1 MKQLC
6 EKLQNEFRDIVICTV
21 SPILPCV
28 QIVPTLERDFFSQ
41 SDILM
46 IIQYC
51 QAHNLCFYFDCGRGR
66 IVVYQ
71 SPVLDLINKNK

>member
-28 QIVPTLERDFFSQ
+28 QIVPTLERGYRYSIEDTIVSE
-41 SDILM
+41 SRKVC
-46 IIQYC
+46 IISIY
-51 QAHNLCFYFDCGRGR
+51 L
-66 IVVYQ
+66 
-71 SPVLDLINKNK
+71 

>member
-51 QAHNLCFYFDCGRGR
+51 QAHNL
-66 IVVYQ
+66 
-71 SPVLDLINKNK
+71 